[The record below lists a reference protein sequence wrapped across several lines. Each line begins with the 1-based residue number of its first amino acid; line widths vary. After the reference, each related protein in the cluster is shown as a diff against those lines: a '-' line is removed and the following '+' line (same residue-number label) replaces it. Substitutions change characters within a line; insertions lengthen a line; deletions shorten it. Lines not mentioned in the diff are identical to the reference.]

1 MAKAVVTI
9 EVKGFEHWHP
19 GSKGHA
25 GVRPRIGDESRTKAY
40 RTAEDPNDI
49 SIIPYD
55 VDMEVLPKM
64 MSDSGLNCPD
74 WSTWFNLV
82 WRLSRHLDLGVH
94 RIFLIFY
101 LIQVA
106 IGRMRVEIGTPP
118 HDLNFGMPYTPT

>member
-1 MAKAVVTI
+1 MAKAVITM

-64 MSDSGLNCPD
+64 MSDSGLNCPGR
-74 WSTWFNLV
+74 STWFNLV
-82 WRLSRHLDLGVH
+82 WRLSRHLDLGGY
-94 RIFLIFY
+94 RIFSDFL
-101 LIQVA
+101 A
-106 IGRMRVEIGTPP
+106 NSSRNWSNES
-118 HDLNFGMPYTPT
+118 

>member
-1 MAKAVVTI
+1 MAKAVVTM

-49 SIIPYD
+49 SIILYD
-55 VDMEVLPKM
+55 VEMEVLPKM

-74 WSTWFNLV
+74 QPTRFNLV
-82 WRLSRHLDLGVH
+82 WRVSRHLDLGVH

-106 IGRMRVEIGTPP
+106 IGRMRVEIGTPL

>member
-1 MAKAVVTI
+1 MARAVVTM

-25 GVRPRIGDESRTKAY
+25 GVEPRIGDEPRTKAN

-49 SIIPYD
+49 SIILYD

-64 MSDSGLNCPD
+64 MSDSGLNCHYR
-74 WSTWFNLV
+74 STWFNLV
-82 WRLSRHLDLGVH
+82 WRLSRHLDLGA
-94 RIFLIFY
+94 IAFFLICY

-106 IGRMRVEIGTPP
+106 IGRMRAEIGTPL